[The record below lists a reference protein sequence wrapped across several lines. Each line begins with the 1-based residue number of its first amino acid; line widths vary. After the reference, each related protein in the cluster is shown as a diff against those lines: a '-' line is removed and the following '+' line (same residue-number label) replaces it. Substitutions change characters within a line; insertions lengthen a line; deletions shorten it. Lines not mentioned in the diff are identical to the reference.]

1 MLHSP
6 ISAHPSSE
14 VITAP
19 LCLHKYYSFIFLFCH
34 DFFHQLDQS
43 EKMTNIAVH
52 HPEISSFKSTTQM
65 VHAAHSHTL
74 KSVTARLQSQYY
86 LGGSSRTETARSTL
100 ATEQESSTPKWKGE
114 KRPQTFCFSVWP
126 WLSFNCLTLEYW
138 ASTEWSTPPLIPAPK
153 DLNSCIPFMRK
164 VQENKQT
171 KANQAVVTVFV

>member
-114 KRPQTFCFSVWP
+114 KKTSNFLFFCVALAVLQLPDSGVLGIHWVVYTTSNSSPKGSEF
-126 WLSFNCLTLEYW
+126 LYSFYEKS
-138 ASTEWSTPPLIPAPK
+138 AG
-153 DLNSCIPFMRK
+153 
-164 VQENKQT
+164 KQT
-171 KANQAVVTVFV
+171 NKS